1 MFIIKNTVHEKKS
14 MFWRAGGAFTH
25 ISRSK
30 KVPKE
35 FNQNTHGVKTV
46 ARPDLNWLGYF
57 QTEATF
63 KQRLLSNRG
72 YFQTEAPRVNWATQ
86 HVSQLIFQVA
96 LIEGFDIN

>member
-72 YFQTEAPRVNWATQ
+72 AQGELGNAAR
-86 HVSQLIFQVA
+86 
-96 LIEGFDIN
+96 

>member
-46 ARPDLNWLGYF
+46 ARPDLNWL
-57 QTEATF
+57 E
-63 KQRLLSNRG
+63 

-86 HVSQLIFQVA
+86 HVSQLIIQVA